1 MEKHRSN
8 HALITNLSF
17 IKNIK
22 EPDELV
28 DLIEKSKLRTIDL
41 IDNINDS
48 VFGEKISVDHLIAL
62 DDVSGVSGVADN
74 CNKFAK
80 FLTVCRKYNYHCIYG
95 FHIIAP
101 ETQISKKKLS
111 QTNAFN
117 IFPSSITYNTVSK
130 TLQSNCR

>member
-48 VFGEKISVDHLIAL
+48 VFGEKISVDRLIAL

-74 CNKFAK
+74 CKKFAK

>member
-1 MEKHRSN
+1 M
-8 HALITNLSF
+8 NLSF

-48 VFGEKISVDHLIAL
+48 VFGEKISVDRLIAL

-74 CNKFAK
+74 CKKFAK

>member
-1 MEKHRSN
+1 M
-8 HALITNLSF
+8 NLSF

-22 EPDELV
+22 EPEELV

-48 VFGEKISVDHLIAL
+48 VFGEKISVDRLIAL

-74 CNKFAK
+74 CKKFAK